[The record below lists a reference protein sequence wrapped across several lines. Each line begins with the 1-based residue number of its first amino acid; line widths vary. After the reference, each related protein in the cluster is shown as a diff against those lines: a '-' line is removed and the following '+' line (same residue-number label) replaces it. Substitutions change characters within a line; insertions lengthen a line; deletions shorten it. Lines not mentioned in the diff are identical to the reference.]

1 MLKSGELF
9 ALMAKSRGDSVG
21 KAWFLCKTMLYLFNK
36 KQKDLNMRKRNIKRN
51 QSLRRIFFY
60 QNFSKG

>member
-21 KAWFLCKTMLYLFNK
+21 KAWFYTKTMLYFFRKIKGIKYEK
-36 KQKDLNMRKRNIKRN
+36 KKYKKKPIIKAY
-51 QSLRRIFFY
+51 IFL
-60 QNFSKG
+60 SKFQ